1 MFEGLSEVIINRVS
15 KNGIVLTIEA
25 EVVEHTRD
33 APEGKRTLGG
43 GIEVPWVYTF
53 FGSKKNKTGSK
64 NELKSSL

>member
-25 EVVEHTRD
+25 EVVGHTRD

-53 FGSKKNKTGSK
+53 FG
-64 NELKSSL
+64 